1 MNNNERIAVLKTM
14 ASTFETVVA
23 LLPENLTF
31 TIDSRSA
38 SKGTRITIH
47 GRESRKFVRG
57 IGGKVGRWYG
67 ERSQQRDIT
76 AEFNGIEVTAFER
89 RSEVKRD
96 KRAKASAAAIRSCD
110 FKAAAER
117 LEIKREKR
125 AKASDTLIAGTTA

>member
-1 MNNNERIAVLKTM
+1 VNNNERIAVLKTM

-38 SKGTRITIH
+38 SNGTRIIVH

-57 IGGKVGRWYG
+57 IGGKVGKWYG
-67 ERSQQRDIT
+67 SADQQRDIT

-89 RSEVKRD
+89 MSEVKRD
-96 KRAKASAAAIRSCD
+96 KRARA
-110 FKAAAER
+110 
-117 LEIKREKR
+117 
-125 AKASDTLIAGTTA
+125 AKAIGAA